1 MGVLMFMEETEMCL
15 EQVASLAKE
24 TGTMGTM
31 EELFKSM
38 DTDNN
43 QRLDYKD
50 LRAAMLEANLHI
62 PLQRFKALCR
72 TIDVDGN
79 GSISLQEFTNALS
92 PFMDGGRAEHHHAK
106 KHTFEVEGEKDLGSP
121 KPKLALS
128 FF

>member
-1 MGVLMFMEETEMCL
+1 M
-15 EQVASLAKE
+15 
-24 TGTMGTM
+24 
-31 EELFKSM
+31 
-38 DTDNN
+38 DNN
-43 QRLDYKD
+43 QRLDYKE

-128 FF
+128 VF